1 MVKVFIILVFA
12 FGLIGYVGVF
22 SFQKIISIAF
32 ASGTVNYYEG
42 AEKATPTSIM
52 TLKSCSGGDIPF
64 LRSYQGDIEIS
75 PRDARLEIN
84 RRLRIVNGDT
94 VPHTIGI
101 AFTKFWEVVDPGDA
115 LQVTY
120 DKLPKPGIWGITC
133 DGINLGDKA
142 PTIVVPE
149 L

>member
-1 MVKVFIILVFA
+1 MFKVLAIVVFVI
-12 FGLIGYVGVF
+12 GLIGYVGAF

-32 ASGTVNYYEG
+32 ASGTVNFYEG
-42 AEKATPTSIM
+42 AEKAAPTSVM
-52 TLKSCSGGDIPF
+52 TIKSCNEGELPF
-64 LRSYQGDIEIS
+64 LKNFQGSIEIS

-94 VPHTIGI
+94 TTHTVGI
-101 AFTKFWEVVDPGDA
+101 AFTKFWEVVEPGDA
-115 LQVTY
+115 LIVTY
-120 DKLPKPGIWGITC
+120 DKLPKAGTWGITC

-142 PTIVVPE
+142 PTIVLPE